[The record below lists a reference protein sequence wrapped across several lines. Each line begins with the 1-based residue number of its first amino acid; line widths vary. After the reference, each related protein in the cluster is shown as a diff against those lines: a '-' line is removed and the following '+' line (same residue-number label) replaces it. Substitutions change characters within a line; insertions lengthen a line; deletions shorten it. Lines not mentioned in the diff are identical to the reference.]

1 MLSQKHTYI
10 VTNVL
15 SQTLTYPWYNN
26 MTHNEKT
33 TFLVK
38 SYGNLWLLYIL
49 FGIII
54 AILSVWFPEV
64 LNKEYEQTA
73 ILDMAQNNPI
83 KLLIMACVFAP
94 IVEEMM
100 FRTLIKPSHSDLI
113 LCICSWP
120 VFLGAGFLPE
130 SIHWAIRLGFS
141 GILLF
146 TTHAVLK
153 QLIPAEKT
161 AYLRSK
167 LSTYVLPVLIVSS
180 IFFGLVHISNYV
192 DSFTFNA
199 TLVLL
204 VVPQVIA
211 GFILGWVKKK
221 NEGLVWPIILH
232 FMNNIVPV
240 SIIILSSRL

>member
-1 MLSQKHTYI
+1 MKEIKKNTS
-10 VTNVL
+10 
-15 SQTLTYPWYNN
+15 
-26 MTHNEKT
+26 EKT
-33 TFLVK
+33 TFLLK
-38 SYGNLWLLYIL
+38 AYGNLWLLYIL
-49 FGIII
+49 FGVIIGVLNI
-54 AILSVWFPEV
+54 WFPEI

-83 KLLIMACVFAP
+83 KLIIMACIFAP

-100 FRTLIKPSHSDLI
+100 FRTLIEPSHSDLI
-113 LCICSWP
+113 LFICSWP

-141 GILLF
+141 GVVLF
-146 TTHAVLK
+146 TTYTILK
-153 QLIPAEKT
+153 QLIATEKT
-161 AYLRSK
+161 AYLRSQ
-167 LSTYVLPVLIVSS
+167 LSKYVLPILITSS
-180 IFFGLVHISNYV
+180 LLFGLVHISNYV

-199 TLVLL
+199 ALVLL

-221 NEGLVWPIILH
+221 NIDLVWPMILH

-240 SIIILSSRL
+240 SIIILSSSM